1 MLTGAVFATRV
12 GALAH
17 VAAIGAAL
25 GPTEEVREPSGALV
39 TVPRAPWAV
48 PMALADGRWLVPWKP
63 RLARIA
69 GRGGLP
75 RMVDLVS
82 VTRAELA
89 GATVEEEP
97 KP

>member
-1 MLTGAVFATRV
+1 MLTGAVFATRAA
-12 GALAH
+12 ALAH

-63 RLARIA
+63 RIARIA

-75 RMVDLVS
+75 RMADLVP

-89 GATVEEEP
+89 SVAEEP